1 MRHAV
6 LHCARGWFSALREF
20 KLPVVVDANHHY
32 LSFERRA
39 QILHGKA
46 YGKEVDCWSLGIIL
60 FVM

>member
-1 MRHAV
+1 V
-6 LHCARGWFSALREF
+6 
-20 KLPVVVDANHHY
+20 
-32 LSFERRA
+32 A